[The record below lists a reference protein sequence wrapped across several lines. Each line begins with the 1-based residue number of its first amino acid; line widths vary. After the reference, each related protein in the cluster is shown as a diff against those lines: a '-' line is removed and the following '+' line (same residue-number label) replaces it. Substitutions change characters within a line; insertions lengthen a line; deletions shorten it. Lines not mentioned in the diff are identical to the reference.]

1 MPCILQISWVK
12 LCFFKVQ
19 IVARWLVCNVF
30 LSFQNKGKKI
40 RYTQKLYWKKTQK
53 VTIAHSSVSTLVVGW
68 DFTINQAC
76 YQYNCLISKYLK
88 NHIEYQI
95 QGLMIEKKWRN
106 GFHIQVEVLVGWCIR
121 TFLKMSTF
129 WNSWLW
135 N

>member
-1 MPCILQISWVK
+1 MLGGLYVM
-12 LCFFKVQ
+12 FFCLFKTK
-19 IVARWLVCNVF
+19 A
-30 LSFQNKGKKI
+30 KKSDTHI
-40 RYTQKLYWKKTQK
+40 EVVLKKTQK

-129 WNSWLW
+129 WNS
-135 N
+135 